1 MGVCGQIH
9 DILGVLAM
17 EKFENHRMKEVFR
30 RQNRG
35 QNIHFHVFFFFSK
48 EKTRIKKKSQV
59 QVKCCPVINGLMEDN
74 SSTQTGLLSGS
85 ET

>member
-17 EKFENHRMKEVFR
+17 EKFENHGMKEVFR

-35 QNIHFHVFFFFSK
+35 QNIHFHFFFSK
-48 EKTRIKKKSQV
+48 EKTKIKKKSQV
-59 QVKCCPVINGLMEDN
+59 QVQTAKCCPVINGLK
-74 SSTQTGLLSGS
+74 S
-85 ET
+85 ERYLT